1 MTSKL
6 VKGTKV
12 FGTLILGL
20 MLMLSVF
27 SVGTVQANAVGDV
40 DINVSGGKLNISNGG
55 MDYQDGDS
63 AWNAFLTKYQSFI
76 VGVSGIG
83 AISMIAF
90 FIYNF
95 MKLGAT
101 STNPSERAKV
111 LQGLV
116 WSALA
121 AAGLG
126 AVTLIVG
133 FFYGALQDSK

>member
-6 VKGTKV
+6 VKRTKV
-12 FGTLILGL
+12 LGTLILGL

-27 SVGTVQANAVGDV
+27 SVGTVKANAVGDV
-40 DINVSGGKLNISNGG
+40 DINVSGGKLNITGGG
-55 MDYQDGDS
+55 MDYSDGDS
-63 AWNAFLTKYQSFI
+63 AWSAFLNKYKAFV
-76 VGVSGIG
+76 VGISGVG
-83 AISMIAF
+83 AVSMIAF

-126 AVTLIVG
+126 AVTIIVG
-133 FFYGALQDSK
+133 FFYGALQE

>member
-1 MTSKL
+1 MTEKL
-6 VKGTKV
+6 VQKTKV
-12 FGTLILGL
+12 GLAVILGL

-27 SVGTVQANAVGDV
+27 SVGTVKANAVGDV
-40 DINVSGGKLNISNGG
+40 NVSVSGGKLTVTGGG
-55 MDYQDGDS
+55 MEYSDSDS
-63 AWNAFLTKYQSFI
+63 AWSAFLSKYKGFI
-76 VGVSGIG
+76 VGVSGVG
-83 AISMIAF
+83 TISMIAF

-126 AVTLIVG
+126 AVTIIVG
-133 FFYGALQDSK
+133 FFSGALL